1 MGRIAVA
8 GRDRSVQSMT
18 RRSRMPT
25 VVLALVA
32 AIVAV
37 AVVAVVAVIDG
48 GDSSSTG
55 PAGAAGGAANDPSAI
70 YEQAVS
76 TALPS
81 VVQIESPGKL
91 GSGIVFDSSGDIV
104 TNAHVVAGARTFT
117 ITTSDGKRHRATLR
131 GAFPANDLAV
141 VRVDGADLTPA
152 HFADSSQLKVGERV
166 LAIGN
171 PLGLRSSVTDG
182 IISAVSRTLSEGQ
195 GVALPSVVQ
204 TSAAINPGNSGGA
217 LIDLT
222 GAVVGIPTLAATD
235 PELGGSAA
243 PGVGFAISSNTVTR
257 IAGQLAK
264 QGRVVDS
271 GRAYLGVE
279 LGSLPQGGVMVASV
293 VAHGPSAAAG
303 VSAGDLI
310 DAIGG
315 HPTHTV
321 DGVSLA
327 LANDKPGQA
336 VRVELQRPDGSTA
349 TVTVKLGQLPGA

>member
-1 MGRIAVA
+1 M
-8 GRDRSVQSMT
+8 
-18 RRSRMPT
+18 
-25 VVLALVA
+25 LALVA
-32 AIVAV
+32 ALVAV
-37 AVVAVVAVIDG
+37 AVIIVVATLSG
-48 GDSSSTG
+48 GDSGSTG
-55 PAGAAGGAANDPSAI
+55 PAAAARGIGGADVSAI
-70 YEQAVS
+70 NEQAVK

-81 VVQIESPGKL
+81 VVQVESSGKL

-131 GAFPANDLAV
+131 WSFTANDLAV
-141 VRVDGADLTPA
+141 VRVDGVKLTPA
-152 HFADSSQLKVGERV
+152 RFGDSSQLEVGERV

-182 IISAVSRTLSEGQ
+182 IVSAVSRTLSEGN

-235 PELGGSAA
+235 PELGGSA

-257 IAGQLAK
+257 IAGQLAE

-271 GRAYLGVE
+271 GRASLGVE
-279 LGSLPQGGVMVASV
+279 LRSLPQGGVMVASV
-293 VAHGPSAAAG
+293 VARGPSATAG
-303 VSAGDLI
+303 VRAGDLI
-310 DAIGG
+310 RTIAGQPAG
-315 HPTHTV
+315 SV
-321 DGVSLA
+321 DSVSLA
-327 LANDKPGQA
+327 LANAKPGQS
-336 VRVELQRPDGSTA
+336 VPVQLERPDGSTR
-349 TVTVKLGQLPGA
+349 TVTVRLGQLPGG